1 MKGLLLKD
9 VYMMAKYCR
18 AYLLIAIVFV
28 AVSFVGNDN
37 LFLVFYPC
45 IMCGIIP
52 VNLLGYDERS
62 RWLSYS
68 ETMPYTK
75 AQIVSAKYL
84 IGLGAQ
90 MVMMV
95 ITGGAQAIRMIIQGE
110 GQIETF
116 MVMLML
122 LLIISLISSAISLP
136 FMFKLGVEKGRM
148 AYYIIVGVV
157 CAGSVVSSRLLSDGI
172 QTEISS
178 NGILPLLC
186 LVIIVLYALSWY
198 MSIVFYKKREL

>member
-1 MKGLLLKD
+1 
-9 VYMMAKYCR
+9 
-18 AYLLIAIVFV
+18 
-28 AVSFVGNDN
+28 
-37 LFLVFYPC
+37 
-45 IMCGIIP
+45 
-52 VNLLGYDERS
+52 
-62 RWLSYS
+62 
-68 ETMPYTK
+68 
-75 AQIVSAKYL
+75 
-84 IGLGAQ
+84 

-122 LLIISLISSAISLP
+122 LLIISLMSSAISLP

-148 AYYIIVGVV
+148 AYYIMVGVV
-157 CAGSVVSSRLLSDGI
+157 CAGSVVPSRLLSDGI

-198 MSIVFYKKREL
+198 LSIVFYKKREL